1 MEPVRTA
8 LLLRASSQPR
18 HRFVPAAPF
27 CFCAVACS
35 LPVCV
40 IMQCCRGFVRAAHA
54 PLQSV
59 LFSLKTKQ
67 PSGAAGAVSFEVP
80 RAAMEQLTKDL
91 AAAEHAVLQ
100 ASK

>member
-1 MEPVRTA
+1 
-8 LLLRASSQPR
+8 
-18 HRFVPAAPF
+18 
-27 CFCAVACS
+27 
-35 LPVCV
+35 
-40 IMQCCRGFVRAAHA
+40 MQCCRGFVRAAHA

-59 LFSLKTKQ
+59 LFNLKTKQ

-91 AAAEHAVLQ
+91 AAVEHAVLQ